1 MELYEREFLIS
12 RIRARYIPIKVDNKR
27 VKVYHPNIDIK
38 LLSEQLYIHAYKKAI
53 KNGLFDD
60 DDIYNILVM
69 NDLWTEEDEKNYNDV
84 VPKHIEYW
92 KKELYRST
100 LKSNTR
106 ENIRK
111 YLATAKKEYV
121 RLNNMRHHFDHM
133 TCNGYASYVKN
144 MFIISKTTKY
154 RGKRVDWKNFDL
166 NKVMSLYY
174 ENMLSQD
181 IIREL
186 ARTHPWASMWSSLK
200 TNGKIFDNTDLT
212 SEQQSLISWSSMY
225 DNIHESP
232 DCPTDEAI
240 EDDDML
246 DGWLLI
252 QKEKRDKDRKKQEVE
267 NATSSKIANADDIF
281 IMAETPDDAKK
292 IALLN
297 DQRAQ
302 KVKKQRL
309 SQINEQGVVPEQRL
323 SDVKQKQRMLA
334 QQAYIKQVKGK

>member
-1 MELYEREFLIS
+1 MELYKREFLIS
-12 RIRARYIPIKVDNKR
+12 RIRARYVPIKVDNKR

-133 TCNGYASYVKN
+133 TCNGYASYIKN

-166 NKVMSLYY
+166 NKVATDYFYKNQDLFFVSLLKDDTFQMY
-174 ENMLSQD
+174 E
-181 IIREL
+181 
-186 ARTHPWASMWSSLK
+186 K
-200 TNGKIFDNTDLT
+200 
-212 SEQQSLISWSSMY
+212 
-225 DNIHESP
+225 
-232 DCPTDEAI
+232 
-240 EDDDML
+240 
-246 DGWLLI
+246 
-252 QKEKRDKDRKKQEVE
+252 
-267 NATSSKIANADDIF
+267 
-281 IMAETPDDAKK
+281 
-292 IALLN
+292 
-297 DQRAQ
+297 
-302 KVKKQRL
+302 
-309 SQINEQGVVPEQRL
+309 
-323 SDVKQKQRMLA
+323 
-334 QQAYIKQVKGK
+334 